1 VDNSFFLPLSKFKG
15 ANLFFTFILFGM
27 FIPYQSILFPI
38 SIPGLVVVIIWQ
50 FTNIWNEFLFAV
62 TVTSEPTKQPI
73 TIALVN
79 LADSQVVEWN
89 IQMAGALFAA
99 LPTVI
104 VYILL
109 GKYFLRGLLRV
120 LLKDNY

>member
-1 VDNSFFLPLSKFKG
+1 
-15 ANLFFTFILFGM
+15 
-27 FIPYQSILFPI
+27 
-38 SIPGLVVVIIWQ
+38 
-50 FTNIWNEFLFAV
+50 
-62 TVTSEPTKQPI
+62 
-73 TIALVN
+73 
-79 LADSQVVEWN
+79 
-89 IQMAGALFAA
+89 MAGALIAA

>member
-1 VDNSFFLPLSKFKG
+1 
-15 ANLFFTFILFGM
+15 
-27 FIPYQSILFPI
+27 
-38 SIPGLVVVIIWQ
+38 
-50 FTNIWNEFLFAV
+50 
-62 TVTSEPTKQPI
+62 
-73 TIALVN
+73 VN

-89 IQMAGALFAA
+89 IQMAGALIAA

>member
-120 LLKDNY
+120 LLNDNY